1 MQVSRMTEK
10 GQITIPK
17 ELRESLGL
25 RPGDQVEF
33 RALKN
38 GLEVRKQI
46 NPGRFAQYK
55 GHLGHLK
62 GKTSKE
68 LLEEMRGTSLPQSIP
83 MYS

>member
-1 MQVSRMTEK
+1 MQISRMTEK

-25 RPGDQVEF
+25 RPGDHVEF
-33 RALKN
+33 RTLKK

-46 NPGRFAQYK
+46 KPGKFTQYK
-55 GHLGHLK
+55 GYLKHLS

-68 LLEEMRGTSLPQSIP
+68 LLEEMRGK
-83 MYS
+83 